1 MGATEIIGVAASLSL
16 FAGWRLYACVLAC
29 GLAMRFG
36 LIALPVHLVG
46 LSALASPWVI
56 GVAGFGLVAE
66 FFADKVALLD
76 SVWDAVHSFIRPL
89 GGALLALAVIDPG
102 DVQWQV
108 ITLLLGGSAA
118 LASHA
123 AKSGG
128 RALVNMS
135 PEPVSNI
142 LVSTAEDGVTAG
154 GLYLALAHPALAG
167 GVAALVL
174 LMVGIL
180 AIWCWR
186 RVGGF
191 WARWK
196 AWGDRPS

>member
-36 LIALPVHLVG
+36 LIALPVHFAG
-46 LSALASPWVI
+46 LSALASPWVLA
-56 GVAGFGLVAE
+56 VAGFGLVAE

-89 GGALLALAVIDPG
+89 GGAMLALAVIDPG
-102 DVQWQV
+102 DTQWQI

-123 AKSGG
+123 AKAGG

-142 LVSTAEDGVTAG
+142 MVSTAEDGVTAG

-167 GVAALVL
+167 GIAALVL
-174 LMVGIL
+174 LVVGIL

-186 RVGGF
+186 RIGGF
-191 WARWK
+191 WVRWK